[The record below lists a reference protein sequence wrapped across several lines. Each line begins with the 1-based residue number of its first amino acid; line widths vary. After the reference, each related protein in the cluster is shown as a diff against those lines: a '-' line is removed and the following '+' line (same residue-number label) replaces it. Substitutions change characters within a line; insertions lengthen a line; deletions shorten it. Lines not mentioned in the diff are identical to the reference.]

1 MIVVQLVVAT
11 RWTTDFSLTRN
22 TISDLG
28 VVECAALCSPWHAL
42 MNGTF
47 MVIGALLSLGAL
59 LVASTVAAGAHA
71 RTAAWALALLVVA
84 GISSTAVG
92 FVPLDVDPGLHALV
106 ATPVFITQP
115 IALVLLGVVAL
126 RGAGGA
132 GGGGRRPGALLLG
145 CGVVALLG
153 ALAFGVTLT
162 TGDDGALYERIA
174 LWPCNIAVGA
184 LGWTVLRNDRHPVWD
199 TEA

>member
-11 RWTTDFSLTRN
+11 RWATDFSLTRN

-28 VVECAALCSPWHAL
+28 AVQCDTICSPWHAL

-59 LVASTVAAGAHA
+59 LVASTVVAGARA
-71 RTAAWALALLVVA
+71 RMAAWALGLLVVA
-84 GISSTAVG
+84 GISSSAVG

-106 ATPVFITQP
+106 ATPVFVTQP
-115 IALVLLGVVAL
+115 VALVLLGAVAL
-126 RGAGGA
+126 QRRGGQGRSTGA
-132 GGGGRRPGALLLG
+132 FLLG
-145 CGVVALLG
+145 CGVVGVLG
-153 ALAFGVTLT
+153 AVAFAVTLA
-162 TGDDGALYERIA
+162 TGDNGALYERIA
-174 LWPCNIAVGA
+174 LWPCNVAVGA
-184 LGWTVLRNDRHPVWD
+184 LGWTVLRNGRHGVWD